1 MSDQPKKLLI
11 IDDDKFLLDIYSV
24 KFKESGFEVSP
35 SFGAEEALKKIREGY
50 VPDVVLLD
58 MVMPGLDGI
67 GFLNLAGGASIIVL
81 SNQSQEA
88 DVEKARQFNVDGY
101 IIKANNTPSEV
112 LAKVGEIISKK

>member
-67 GFLNLAGGASIIVL
+67 GFLESRRRRIDNRLV
-81 SNQSQEA
+81 
-88 DVEKARQFNVDGY
+88 
-101 IIKANNTPSEV
+101 
-112 LAKVGEIISKK
+112 